1 MILKKKLIFYIY
13 NCYCLERFIMGL
25 NDKPALVNILIKKGI
40 KSRHIIVTLL
50 K

>member
-1 MILKKKLIFYIY
+1 
-13 NCYCLERFIMGL
+13 MGL

-50 K
+50 KQLMRLIKCCPFSDRAV